1 VRCKIASPRAGPE
14 PKWINSVVRPPTV
27 YDIVDLPVSSRLD
40 TEQLGS
46 KPKFWVSLN
55 GDRWLFK
62 EARPNTGED
71 WAEKAACEL
80 AKAVGIIA
88 AEVEL
93 AEFSGRRGSISRN
106 FIVVD
111 KGEALVHG
119 NEILALR
126 VTGYDKSKRFR
137 QQDHTLENI
146 QRAIRDLFPGA
157 LADDILTQLA
167 GYLVFDALIGNTDR
181 HHENWGLR
189 VRNSDTSAVV
199 LSVAPSFDHA
209 SSLGRE
215 LLDAKRDEL
224 LVGRGVEQYINRG
237 RGGVYRDPDQKRGEN
252 PLRLVEVAARAYPEF
267 FRESLNRVAELA
279 DSTVRDVFAAIPDAV
294 VSNTARRFAEQ
305 LVLRSKIRLTEI
317 LK

>member
-1 VRCKIASPRAGPE
+1 MFSIV
-14 PKWINSVVRPPTV
+14 NLPP
-27 YDIVDLPVSSRLD
+27 SSRLD

-46 KPKFWVSLN
+46 KPKFWVTLD

-71 WAEKAACEL
+71 WAEKAAAEL
-80 AKAVGIIA
+80 ARSVGVIA

-93 AEFSGRRGSISRN
+93 AQFSGRRGCISRN
-106 FIVVD
+106 FIAVD

-146 QRAIRDLFPGA
+146 QRAIRELFPGD

-167 GYLVFDALIGNTDR
+167 GYLVLDALIGNTDR

-189 VRNSDTSAVV
+189 VRVNQDKGAVV

-215 LLDAKRDEL
+215 LLDSKREEL
-224 LVGRGVEQYINRG
+224 LVGHGLEHYITRG
-237 RGGVYRDPDQKRGEN
+237 RGGVYRDPDQRRGEN
-252 PLRLVEVAARAYPEF
+252 PMRLVQVAARAYPAY
-267 FRESLNRVAELA
+267 FRPDLERVAKLPDKTIRE
-279 DSTVRDVFAAIPDAV
+279 VFAAIPEVRA
-294 VSNTARRFAEQ
+294 SETARRFAER
-305 LVLRSKIRLTEI
+305 LVLLSKATLTEI